1 MAKEFDMELVYLK
14 KFQDIYEEN
23 CESVDNQ
30 ALISKMQALE
40 VRVPSSLCIL
50 SNWGGGFTKI
60 LSWT

>member
-40 VRVPSSLCIL
+40 VRVPSSLCTL
-50 SNWGGGFTKI
+50 SN
-60 LSWT
+60 